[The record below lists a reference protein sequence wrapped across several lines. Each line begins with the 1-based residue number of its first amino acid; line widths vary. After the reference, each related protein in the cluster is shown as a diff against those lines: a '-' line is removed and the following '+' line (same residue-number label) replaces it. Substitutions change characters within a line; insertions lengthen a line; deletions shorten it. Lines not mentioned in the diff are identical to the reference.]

1 MRRRVRHWVRATAL
15 STVAL
20 VCLSGC
26 ASALSGEPSAENAA
40 NATLNVVGVDK
51 SSSFDQTVQNAL
63 SDVEA
68 FWKTAYP
75 TISGGKPLE
84 PLKGGLYSVDGLQ
97 VAKTGEVSGPAGKEG
112 CIAESPSFIIDNGA
126 FCLVDDSIAWDRA
139 ETHLFAKLAKQY
151 GTLMV
156 ALIFAHEFG
165 HAISYRLGVFDRTPK
180 LQTIYTESQADCAAG
195 AWAASALKHQAAHF
209 VDTTPEKLDDALEG
223 FLDGRDSTPGTIN
236 EVSHGNGFDR
246 LSALADGLKNG
257 VKYCYSD
264 SYFNRTFTERP
275 FSSQDDY
282 DAGGNQPLADVVDPS
297 GLEVRDLN
305 RFWTAAGKLISK
317 TFKPVTLKKAD
328 HPKCGGTPTSEF
340 GYCPTDNTVYYSA
353 SFAKAAYNSLP
364 GVQFDQDTGD
374 VILVFNQPADF
385 ALGELIS
392 IGWGLAVRHQFFGAD
407 MDGTKA
413 LKAAVC
419 YTGAYAKDVNL
430 AQTDPAAK
438 SKILLLSPADLDEA
452 VSALLDLAGQDR
464 AFGARGTTGLDRIQ
478 AFNQGYKQSLS
489 SCNY

>member
-1 MRRRVRHWVRATAL
+1 MHRRVRHWVRATAL

-26 ASALSGEPSAENAA
+26 ASALTGEPTAENAP
-40 NATLNVVGVDK
+40 NATLNVVGGD
-51 SSSFDQTVQNAL
+51 SSSTFDQTVKNAL
-63 SDVEA
+63 SDIES
-68 FWKTAYP
+68 FWKVQYP
-75 TISGGKPLE
+75 TISGGKALT
-84 PLKGGLYSVDGLQ
+84 PLKGGLYSVDGLK
-97 VAKTGEVSGPAGKEG
+97 VANTGEVQGPAAKEG
-112 CIAESPSFIIDNGA
+112 CIAESPSFIVDNGA
-126 FCLVDDSIAWDRA
+126 FCLADDSIAWDRA

-151 GTLMV
+151 GSLMV

-165 HAISYRLGVFDRTPK
+165 HAISYRLGVFNRSPK
-180 LQTIYTESQADCAAG
+180 LATVYTESQADCAAG

-236 EVSHGNGFDR
+236 EISHGNGFDR

-264 SYFNRTFTERP
+264 SYFTRTFTERP
-275 FSSQDDY
+275 FSSASDY
-282 DAGGNQPLADVVDPS
+282 ASGGNQPLSDVITTGPDN
-297 GLEVRDLN
+297 GLVSDLN
-305 RFWTAAGKLISK
+305 RFWTAAGKTIGK
-317 TFKPVTLKKAD
+317 TFQPVKLAKAA

-340 GYCPTDNTVYYSA
+340 GYCPTDNTVYFSD
-353 SFAKAAYNSLP
+353 SFAQAAYNSLP
-364 GVQFDQDTGD
+364 GVQFDQDTGN
-374 VILVFNQPADF
+374 VTLVFNQPADF

-407 MDGTKA
+407 MDSTKA

-419 YTGAYAKDVNL
+419 YTGAYAKDINL
-430 AQTDPAAK
+430 PSGSAGHDFV
-438 SKILLLSPADLDEA
+438 LSPSDLDEA